1 MSLARMTPFTG
12 RSGSGR
18 SWPAWVV
25 LAVSIGLWATSV
37 SLGRAHGPLTR
48 VPVFDVVD
56 VVTYSAVLAWTVV
69 GNVIIGRRP
78 DNRIGWLLLLFP
90 TGHLPGP
97 AGAGLPGSTACWPWP
112 ASAAWRLLPGARP
125 GGYSELGPIP
135 NPRGWEA
142 AAEVLRPIDATAAVL
157 ATALVGVA
165 AVSTIL
171 RLRRARGVQRQQLT
185 WLADAAVVLAG
196 YYLLAY
202 LYTRGTI
209 RSIPPLVGTVVSGLS
224 LVVVPAAIGMAVLR
238 YRLYNIDR
246 IINHAAELGGRRRH
260 PGRGRPVPT
269 GPPRIHGRLTAA
281 STGAGT
287 TRPKTIEA
295 FSTRPRDQ
303 IDLDTLATELMA
315 VVDQSMEPTRSR
327 CGSGPPPTAPQG
339 RRTVEHGRQPGPP
352 ELPGGASGRLPTRLR
367 IPNQLGEG
375 TTRMGFWLRT
385 NSGG

>member
-1 MSLARMTPFTG
+1 M
-12 RSGSGR
+12 
-18 SWPAWVV
+18 V

-56 VVTYSAVLAWTVV
+56 VVTYSAVLAWTVA

-135 NPRGWEA
+135 NPLGWEA

-269 GPPRIHGRLTAA
+269 GPPRH
-281 STGAGT
+281 
-287 TRPKTIEA
+287 
-295 FSTRPRDQ
+295 
-303 IDLDTLATELMA
+303 
-315 VVDQSMEPTRSR
+315 PTD
-327 CGSGPPPTAPQG
+327 G
-339 RRTVEHGRQPGPP
+339 
-352 ELPGGASGRLPTRLR
+352 
-367 IPNQLGEG
+367 
-375 TTRMGFWLRT
+375 
-385 NSGG
+385 